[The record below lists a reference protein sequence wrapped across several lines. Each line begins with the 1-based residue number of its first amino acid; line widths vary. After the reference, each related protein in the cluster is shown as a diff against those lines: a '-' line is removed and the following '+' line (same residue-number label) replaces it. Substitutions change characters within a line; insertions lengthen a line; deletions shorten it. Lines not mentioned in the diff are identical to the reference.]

1 MNRDVGLL
9 KDDLGQE
16 IAGFGISVPASLL
29 LSTQQK
35 LARWHFPNID
45 TAPNFSFFLA
55 FLLRQD
61 TNTYKTINCHLCQL
75 YIWDIKS

>member
-1 MNRDVGLL
+1 MLTIIGFELMNRDVGLL

-45 TAPNFSFFLA
+45 TGPNFSFFLFPFA
-55 FLLRQD
+55 AD
-61 TNTYKTINCHLCQL
+61 
-75 YIWDIKS
+75 

>member
-1 MNRDVGLL
+1 MLTIIGFELMNRDVGLL
-9 KDDLGQE
+9 KDELGQE

-45 TAPNFSFFLA
+45 TAPNFSFFLFPFA
-55 FLLRQD
+55 AD
-61 TNTYKTINCHLCQL
+61 
-75 YIWDIKS
+75 